1 MPKPIILLEEEEE
14 EDNNSANSFGIDKEI
29 IVISL
34 AQQKAQ
40 QQVILLEEEEEE
52 EQAEHFD
59 PELYNFN
66 ARDLKTVTRLL
77 IKDINE
83 KLSVLKKEHQNQDET
98 QTNKVK
104 DDLLWHSAVAYSG
117 TNEEKQE
124 YYKLIKEITTNI
136 NINKNIGELEHL
148 LHHLTFLTVDYND
161 FTLFST
167 TICLIILSHYKLF

>member
-1 MPKPIILLEEEEE
+1 MPKPIILLEEDEEE
-14 EDNNSANSFGIDKEI
+14 II
-29 IVISL
+29 IVPL
-34 AQQKAQ
+34 KEQQKEQ
-40 QQVILLEEEEEE
+40 QQVIILEEEEEE
-52 EQAEHFD
+52 AEHFD
-59 PELYNFN
+59 PEFYNFK

-77 IKDINE
+77 IRTINE
-83 KLSVLKKEHQNQDET
+83 KLNVLKKEHPQDEA

-117 TNEEKQE
+117 TNKEKQE
-124 YYKLIKEITTNI
+124 YYKLIKEITI
-136 NINKNIGELEHL
+136 NINKNKSIGELEHL

>member
-14 EDNNSANSFGIDKEI
+14 EDNNSANSFEIDKEI
-29 IVISL
+29 IVVPL
-34 AQQKAQ
+34 AKQKAQ

-52 EQAEHFD
+52 EYFD
-59 PELYNFN
+59 PEFYNFN

-83 KLSVLKKEHQNQDET
+83 KLSVLKKEHPNQDEA

>member
-1 MPKPIILLEEEEE
+1 MPKPIILLEEEDE
-14 EDNNSANSFGIDKEI
+14 EI
-29 IVISL
+29 IIVPL
-34 AQQKAQ
+34 AQQKAQQ

-52 EQAEHFD
+52 EIKEID
-59 PELYNFN
+59 PEIYKFN
-66 ARDLKTVTRLL
+66 TETLKTVTRLL

-83 KLSVLKKEHQNQDET
+83 KLSLLKKEHQNQDET
-98 QTNKVK
+98 LTNKVK

-136 NINKNIGELEHL
+136 NKNKNIGELEHL

>member
-1 MPKPIILLEEEEE
+1 MPKPIILLEEEDEE
-14 EDNNSANSFGIDKEI
+14 IN
-29 IVISL
+29 VVPL
-34 AQQKAQ
+34 AKQQKAQ
-40 QQVILLEEEEEE
+40 QQVILLEEEEDKVEAEVEE
-52 EQAEHFD
+52 ID
-59 PELYNFN
+59 PEFYNFK

-77 IKDINE
+77 IRTINE
-83 KLSVLKKEHQNQDET
+83 KLSLLKKEHPNQDEA

-124 YYKLIKEITTNI
+124 YYKLIKEITI
-136 NINKNIGELEHL
+136 NINKSKNIGELEHL

>member
-1 MPKPIILLEEEEE
+1 MPKPIILLEEEEDCASLE
-14 EDNNSANSFGIDKEI
+14 EQI
-29 IVISL
+29 IVIPL

-52 EQAEHFD
+52 EEIKEID
-59 PELYNFN
+59 PEIYKFN
-66 ARDLKTVTRLL
+66 TENLKTVTRLL

-98 QTNKVK
+98 LTNKVK

-136 NINKNIGELEHL
+136 NKNKSIGELEHL
-148 LHHLTFLTVDYND
+148 IHHLTFLTVDYNN

>member
-1 MPKPIILLEEEEE
+1 MPKPIILLEEEDE
-14 EDNNSANSFGIDKEI
+14 EI
-29 IVISL
+29 IIVPL
-34 AQQKAQ
+34 AQQKAQQ

-52 EQAEHFD
+52 IKEID
-59 PELYNFN
+59 PEIYKFN
-66 ARDLKTVTRLL
+66 TENLKTVTRLL

-98 QTNKVK
+98 LTNKVK

-124 YYKLIKEITTNI
+124 YYKLIKEITI
-136 NINKNIGELEHL
+136 NINKNKSIGELEHL

>member
-1 MPKPIILLEEEEE
+1 MSKPIILLEEEEE
-14 EDNNSANSFGIDKEI
+14 DKEI
-29 IVISL
+29 IVVPL
-34 AQQKAQ
+34 TQQKAKQ

-52 EQAEHFD
+52 EEEEAKVKEID
-59 PELYNFN
+59 PEIYKFN
-66 ARDLKTVTRLL
+66 TESLKTVTRLL

-98 QTNKVK
+98 LTNKIK

-148 LHHLTFLTVDYND
+148 IHHLTFLTVDYND

>member
-14 EDNNSANSFGIDKEI
+14 EDNNSANFFGIDKEI
-29 IVISL
+29 IVIPL
-34 AQQKAQ
+34 AKQQKAQQ

-52 EQAEHFD
+52 EEEIKEID
-59 PELYNFN
+59 PEIYKFN
-66 ARDLKTVTRLL
+66 TETLKTVTRLL

-83 KLSVLKKEHQNQDET
+83 KLSLLKKEHPNQDEAL
-98 QTNKVK
+98 TNKVK

-148 LHHLTFLTVDYND
+148 LFV
-161 FTLFST
+161 
-167 TICLIILSHYKLF
+167 

>member
-1 MPKPIILLEEEEE
+1 MPKPIILIEEEDCASLEEE
-14 EDNNSANSFGIDKEI
+14 I
-29 IVISL
+29 IVVPL
-34 AQQKAQ
+34 AQQKAQQQ
-40 QQVILLEEEEEE
+40 QQVILLEEEEAEVEE
-52 EQAEHFD
+52 ID
-59 PELYNFN
+59 PEFYKFK

-77 IKDINE
+77 IRTINE
-83 KLSVLKKEHQNQDET
+83 KLSLLKKEHPNQDEA

-124 YYKLIKEITTNI
+124 YYKLIKEITI
-136 NINKNIGELEHL
+136 NINKNKSIGKLEHL

>member
-1 MPKPIILLEEEEE
+1 MPKPVILLEEDEEE
-14 EDNNSANSFGIDKEI
+14 II
-29 IVISL
+29 IVPL
-34 AQQKAQ
+34 AQQKAPQ
-40 QQVILLEEEEEE
+40 KAEQKAQKQQVILLEEEDKVEAKVEEI
-52 EQAEHFD
+52 D
-59 PELYNFN
+59 PEFYNFKP
-66 ARDLKTVTRLL
+66 RDLKTVTRLV

-83 KLSVLKKEHQNQDET
+83 KLSLLKKEHPTQDEA

-136 NINKNIGELEHL
+136 NKNKSIGELEHL

>member
-1 MPKPIILLEEEEE
+1 MPKPIILIEEED
-14 EDNNSANSFGIDKEI
+14 DNNSANSFGIDKEI
-29 IVISL
+29 IVVSL

-52 EQAEHFD
+52 EKAEVEEID
-59 PELYNFN
+59 PEFYKFKE
-66 ARDLKTVTRLL
+66 RDLKTVTRLL
-77 IKDINE
+77 IKTINE
-83 KLSVLKKEHQNQDET
+83 KLSLLKKEHPIQDAA

-124 YYKLIKEITTNI
+124 YYKLIKEITI
-136 NINKNIGELEHL
+136 NINKNKSIGELEHL